1 MKFQKG
7 QSGNSNGRPKG
18 SKTKFSLE
26 DLKVA
31 IGKIEAEKKI
41 PFLEHV
47 VKRAYESDQ
56 VLIAVVKKLI
66 PDAQWIQPGMD
77 EDFLNTKLRLIP
89 DLSPEQIESFQKYL
103 N

>member
-7 QSGNSNGRPKG
+7 QSGNPNGRPKG

-56 VLIAVVKKLI
+56 VLIALIKKLI
-66 PDAQWIQPGMD
+66 PDAENVNND
-77 EDFLNTKLRLIP
+77 YEDLIGRELVFRDVP
-89 DLSPEQIESFQKYL
+89 FTGEDIERFQKFYS
-103 N
+103 